1 MMRVLAADVG
11 GTKTALCLYT
21 GSDPASLVIDH
32 RHEYDSKSFSG
43 LVPIL
48 GEFLRG
54 QSVDCAGFGV
64 AGPVIDGICHTT
76 NLPWLVDVRDLAHI
90 CATPHVALLNDLE
103 IAVLGVPLVGAEQMV
118 WLQQVPLLPTAPIEL
133 VAVGTGLGRAFI
145 IPSVERDGT
154 PGVLRAFATES
165 GHASFGPRNAI
176 ERRLLAFVA
185 ERHEVVCV
193 EHVLSGPGLRTLY
206 EFIIHEGLA
215 PPTAQLEI
223 ERADDASAVIG
234 RLGARDLDDGCSAAV
249 ALFADLLGS
258 ELGNTALRSLPRG
271 GLYIWGGVARKLRS
285 VIERGE
291 LLDAFLDKHRM
302 RDVLQTIPV
311 ALIDE
316 PELGLLGARQ
326 AGLLALSAAGASSG
340 TATADPVGEG

>member
-11 GTKTALCLYT
+11 GTKTALCLYE
-21 GSDPASLVIDH
+21 GSDVASLQIAS
-32 RHEYDSKSFSG
+32 RLEYESKAFSG

-54 QSVDCAGFGV
+54 QSVTCAGFGV
-64 AGPVIDGICHTT
+64 AGPVIDGVCHTT
-76 NLPWLVDVRDLAHI
+76 NLPWRVDVRDLI
-90 CATPHVALLNDLE
+90 TVCATTHCALLNDLE
-103 IAVLGVPLVGAEQMV
+103 IAVLGVPLVSDDKLV
-118 WLQQVPLLPTAPIEL
+118 WLQQAPLDRSAPLEL

-145 IPSVERDGT
+145 IPAPDGT
-154 PGVLRAFATES
+154 PRAFATES

-176 ERRLLAFVA
+176 ERRLLAYVA

-193 EHVLSGPGLRTLY
+193 EHVLSGPGLQTLY
-206 EFIIHEGLA
+206 DFIVHEGLA

-223 ERADDASAVIG
+223 ERADDPSAVIG
-234 RLGARDLDDGCSAAV
+234 RLGARDLDDGCAAAV

-271 GLYIWGGVARKLRS
+271 GLYIWGGVGRKLRG
-285 VIERGE
+285 VLERGD

-302 RDVLQTIPV
+302 RDVLETIPL

-316 PELGLLGARQ
+316 PELGLLGARE
-326 AGLLALSAAGASSG
+326 AALAMLPRG
-340 TATADPVGEG
+340 

>member
-1 MMRVLAADVG
+1 MTRALAGDIG

-21 GSDPASLVIDH
+21 GSDAKNMTIERSQEFES
-32 RHEYDSKSFSG
+32 RAFSG

-54 QSVDCAGFGV
+54 ESVDCAAFGV
-64 AGPVIDGICHTT
+64 AGPVVDGKCHTT
-76 NLPWLVDVRDLAHI
+76 NLPWVVDLRELKHF
-90 CATPHVALLNDLE
+90 CGTEHCGLLNDLE
-103 IAVLGVPLVGAEQMV
+103 VAALGVPLVDSDKLA
-118 WLQQVPLLPTAPIEL
+118 WLQRAPVDPTAPLEL
-133 VAVGTGLGRAFI
+133 LAVGTGLGRAFL
-145 IPSVERDGT
+145 IPNGDGSM
-154 PGVLRAFATES
+154 RAFATES

-176 ERRLLAFVA
+176 ERRLLSYVA
-185 ERHEVVCV
+185 ERHDIVCV
-193 EHVLSGPGLRTLY
+193 EHLLSGPGLRTLY
-206 EFIIHEGLA
+206 DFIVYEGLA
-215 PPTAQLEI
+215 PPSAQLEI
-223 ERADDASAVIG
+223 ERAEDASAVIG
-234 RLGARDLDDGCSAAV
+234 RLGARDLDDGCAAAV

-285 VIERGE
+285 VIEHGE

-302 RDVLQTIPV
+302 RDLLETIPL

-326 AGLLALSAAGASSG
+326 AALALLPR
-340 TATADPVGEG
+340 T

>member
-11 GTKTALCLYT
+11 GTKTALCLYS
-21 GSDPASLVIDH
+21 GSDAASLTIET
-32 RHEYDSKSFSG
+32 RQEYESKAFSG

-48 GEFLRG
+48 GDFLRG
-54 QSVDCAGFGV
+54 QAVTSAGFGV
-64 AGPVIDGICHTT
+64 AGPVIDGVCHTT
-76 NLPWLVDVRDLAHI
+76 NLPWRVDVRDLQKV
-90 CATPHVALLNDLE
+90 CATPHCALLNDLE
-103 IAVLGVPLVGAEQMV
+103 IAVLGVPLVAPEQLV
-118 WLQQVPLLPTAPIEL
+118 WLQQVPIVASAPIEL

-145 IPSVERDGT
+145 ITSPDGT
-154 PGVLRAFATES
+154 PRAFATES

-176 ERRLLAFVA
+176 ERRLLAYVA

-193 EHVLSGPGLRTLY
+193 EHVLSGPGLQTLY
-206 EFIIHEGLA
+206 DFIVHEGLA

-223 ERADDASAVIG
+223 ERADDPSAVIG
-234 RLGARDLDDGCSAAV
+234 RLGARDLDDGCAAAV

-271 GLYIWGGVARKLRS
+271 GLYIWGGVARKLRA
-285 VIERGE
+285 VLERGD

-302 RDVLQTIPV
+302 RDVLETIPL
-311 ALIDE
+311 ALVDE

-326 AGLLALSAAGASSG
+326 AGLSMLPRS
-340 TATADPVGEG
+340 

>member
-11 GTKTALCLYT
+11 GTKTALCLYS
-21 GSDPASLVIDH
+21 GSDVGSLAIEQ
-32 RHEYDSKSFSG
+32 RQEFESKAFSG

-103 IAVLGVPLVGAEQMV
+103 IAVLGVPLVGAEQLV
-118 WLQQVPLLPTAPIEL
+118 WLQQAPLVATAPIEL

-145 IPSVERDGT
+145 IPGASRSGR
-154 PGVLRAFATES
+154 LRAFATES

-176 ERRLLAFVA
+176 ERRLLAYVA

-206 EFIIHEGLA
+206 DFIVHEGLA

-223 ERADDASAVIG
+223 DRADDASAVIG
-234 RLGARDLDDGCSAAV
+234 RLGARDLDDGCAAAV

-271 GLYIWGGVARKLRS
+271 GLYIWGGVARKLRN

-291 LLDAFLDKHRM
+291 LVDAFLDKHRM
-302 RDVLQTIPV
+302 RDVLQTIPL

-326 AGLLALSAAGASSG
+326 AALSAL
-340 TATADPVGEG
+340 AD